1 MRTSL
6 SKTELK
12 NDLLYDTLEAL
23 AFSLSQLKLPLY
35 VVGATARDIIMKV
48 LNDDDVR
55 RRTNDLDVAIALQ
68 EWGEF
73 DRVKESLESNHFI
86 KVKNKQKFYY
96 KGKNHENDF
105 EVDVVPF
112 GRIAEN
118 ERICWPPE
126 GNPVMS
132 VRCFEDVMADSI
144 SISINDEVNF
154 KIASLCGQFL
164 IKFDTWIARH
174 ANTDKDAIDMFYF
187 LDKYYTTM
195 VMDQKTPPDEIELES
210 DNEDLEFIVLC
221 ARWIAYDISKMLS
234 TEHLK
239 YYISFIQEELDKEES
254 STLIFHFMKNM
265 NEDKDNRYDVCYE
278 IWRNIKDFLQK
289 ELELRNNEN

>member
-1 MRTSL
+1 
-6 SKTELK
+6 
-12 NDLLYDTLEAL
+12 
-23 AFSLSQLKLPLY
+23 
-35 VVGATARDIIMKV
+35 
-48 LNDDDVR
+48 
-55 RRTNDLDVAIALQ
+55 
-68 EWGEF
+68 
-73 DRVKESLESNHFI
+73 
-86 KVKNKQKFYY
+86 
-96 KGKNHENDF
+96 
-105 EVDVVPF
+105 
-112 GRIAEN
+112 
-118 ERICWPPE
+118 
-126 GNPVMS
+126 
-132 VRCFEDVMADSI
+132 
-144 SISINDEVNF
+144 
-154 KIASLCGQFL
+154 
-164 IKFDTWIARH
+164 
-174 ANTDKDAIDMFYF
+174 
-187 LDKYYTTM
+187 M